1 MSFLRTLS
9 VLPAA
14 LGMLVAASSAHA
26 QELPMALSP
35 WGMFM
40 AADWV
45 VKGVMIAL
53 AVASVASW
61 AIYFAKVIELR
72 RASRRVARTLA
83 ALAGARSLGEAHERV
98 AREGGPGRVLIDEAL
113 AEVDLSAGAD
123 NAEGIKDRVRSRFA
137 GIEIATGESLGRG
150 LGVLATIGSIA
161 PFVGL
166 FGTVWGIINSFVGI
180 AASRT
185 TTLAVVAPGIAE
197 ALLATAIGLVAAI
210 PAVMLYNRAAR
221 SVSIHRNRVGDL
233 CAEVMRILSRD
244 LDRGR
249 GVRLQAAE

>member
-1 MSFLRTLS
+1 MNHAKTVIL
-9 VLPAA
+9 AA
-14 LGMLVAASSAHA
+14 GIAASLLSTSAQA
-26 QELPMALSP
+26 QEPSMALSP
-35 WGMFM
+35 WGMFL

-45 VKGVMIAL
+45 VKGVMVSL
-53 AVASVASW
+53 AAASLASW

-72 RASRRVARTLA
+72 RASGQIARSLK

-98 AREGGPGRVLIDEAL
+98 AREGGPAGLLINEAL
-113 AEVDLSAGAD
+113 AEIQLSAGID
-123 NAEGIKDRVRSRFA
+123 GREGIKDRVRSRFS

-150 LGVLATIGSIA
+150 LGALATIGSIA

-180 AASRT
+180 AAART
-185 TTLAVVAPGIAE
+185 TNLAVVAPGIAE

-210 PAVMLYNRAAR
+210 PAVILYNRAAR
-221 SVSIHRNRVGDL
+221 AVSVHRNRVGDV
-233 CAEVMRILSRD
+233 CAEAMRILSRD